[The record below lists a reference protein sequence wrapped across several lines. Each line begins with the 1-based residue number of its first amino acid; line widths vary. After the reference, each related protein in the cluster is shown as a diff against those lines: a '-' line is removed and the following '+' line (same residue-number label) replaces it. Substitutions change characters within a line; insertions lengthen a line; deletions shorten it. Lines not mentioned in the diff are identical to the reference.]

1 MFHHRHLFW
10 KGLFS
15 LLLALIWVVASTL
28 PAFADVA
35 PPPRTQSSGIIPD
48 GEQTQVRM
56 MYENVFMD
64 IALDGTAKVDAN
76 FVMRNLG
83 DKEEVM
89 DVYFPLYIPDSPY
102 EGYSRCQ
109 RDLSGGPIADLA
121 VWVWDRPAPVRT
133 DFVAK
138 PDPWGL
144 TTPSPG
150 NPAKIPCWGVFA
162 VRFPPGLDVPIE
174 VKYTSPNNKPK
185 YTYVLTTGA
194 GWNGTIGQADIT
206 FRLPYDAILD
216 QSLDYCTPQCTTKGR
231 DIQWQ
236 FMDFEPT
243 QNIQIAIVWTDVWWR
258 VLTESNALKLNPND
272 GAAWKRL
279 ALAYDASAA
288 TYHYWWY
295 NKWNPWPL
303 RNDAWRNQKALETL
317 QKAIVLNPGDLSLQ
331 DAFAIRVCYNIGG
344 PNDVGYQADWDEC
357 LQQIQKTIALAP
369 ASYNL
374 RYDFVGLVC
383 IQAWTNSYGDK
394 QSPAAVAAW
403 VECSRQIKQLLEL
416 DPKNWKAKL
425 EDVYTIMPAPL
436 WREDFIKIE
445 GDQLLYLL
453 LTPTAT
459 PFPTSTVTI
468 TPNITTTPTPTLT
481 LTPSPSVP
489 PSQTPSLT
497 ATPPANT
504 PTPIPPAAE
513 TGSGVTWLWILV
525 PLAALVTFGIVR
537 RRGS

>member
-1 MFHHRHLFW
+1 MPHYRHLFW

-15 LLLALIWVVASTL
+15 LLLALIWIAASTL

-109 RDLSGGPIADLA
+109 KDLSGGPIADLA
-121 VWVWDRPAPVRT
+121 VWVWDQPVPVRT
-133 DFVAK
+133 DFVVE
-138 PDPWGL
+138 PGL
-144 TTPSPG
+144 GTVATPSPA
-150 NPAKIPCWGVFA
+150 NPAKFPCWGVFA

-174 VKYTSPNNKPK
+174 VKYTSPDNKPE
-185 YTYVLTTGA
+185 YGYVLTTGA

-206 FRLPYDAILD
+206 FRLPYDAILG
-216 QSLDYCTPQCTTKGR
+216 QNLDDCTPKCTTKGR

-243 QNIQIAIVWTDVWWR
+243 ENIQVTIVWTSVWWR
-258 VLTESNALKLNPND
+258 ILTETNALKLNHND

-279 ALAYDASAA
+279 ALAYDDSAI
-288 TYHYWWY
+288 TYSYWWY
-295 NKWNPWPL
+295 RRWAPWPL
-303 RNDAWRNQKALETL
+303 RNDAWRNQMALETL
-317 QKAIVLNPGDLSLQ
+317 QKAIALNPGDLSLQ
-331 DAFAIRVCYNIGG
+331 DAFATRVCYNIKY
-344 PNDVGYQADWDEC
+344 PKDATYRSDWEEC
-357 LQQIQKTIALAP
+357 LQQIEKTIALAP
-369 ASYNL
+369 ASYSL

-383 IQAWTNSYGDK
+383 LQASTNSYADK
-394 QSPAAVAAW
+394 QSSDPDTVAAW
-403 VECSRQIKQLLEL
+403 VECSRQIKQLLDL
-416 DPKNWKAKL
+416 DPKNWKARL
-425 EDVYTIMPAPL
+425 EDVYKIMPVPL

-445 GDQLLYLL
+445 GDQPQYLL

-459 PFPTSTVTI
+459 PIPPTI
-468 TPNITTTPTPTLT
+468 TPTPTQTLISTPT
-481 LTPSPSVP
+481 LTPTPSIP
-489 PSQTPSLT
+489 PSLTPSLT

-504 PTPIPPAAE
+504 PTPLPPISE
-513 TGSGVTWLWILV
+513 TGSGTAWVWILV
-525 PLAALVTFGIVR
+525 PVAALVAFEIVR
-537 RRGS
+537 RRRS